1 MGLAEKRAIKEL
13 QEKVY
18 PELKQKLDQ
27 AAKFPVTIDVQWDTL
42 AAEGYSHL
50 LVDSIPKVYF
60 NPLIEALKSI
70 CADDL
75 GQQAL
80 QGALKKVV
88 FRNSGSTD
96 ISFADGQLLVDHDPV
111 TNIDYWEER
120 RDTIIKILEK
130 AL

>member
-13 QEKVY
+13 QDKVY

-27 AAKFPVTIDVQWDTL
+27 AAKFAVPLEVQWDTL
-42 AAEGYSHL
+42 ASEGYAHL

-70 CADDL
+70 CADDM

-80 QGALKKVV
+80 KGALKKVV
-88 FRNSGSTD
+88 IRNSGSSD
-96 ISFADGQLLVDHDPV
+96 ISFADGQLLFDHDPV
-111 TNIDYWEER
+111 TNIDYGDER
-120 RDTIIKILEK
+120 RDKIVKILEK